1 MPQFSLAI
9 VETCKLK
16 PGETVIAS
24 DSEATQT
31 KPQLET
37 HSLGRF
43 ALLAMTE
50 RAVDNLHDAPPIIR
64 IPPRPKLWRASGERN
79 SVGAHRQARS
89 GFTGRRG
96 GASLAAEGNTIL

>member
-1 MPQFSLAI
+1 MRCAGPIWLPSPPPIMPQFSLAI

-16 PGETVIAS
+16 PRETVIAS
-24 DSEATQT
+24 DNEATQT

-43 ALLAMTE
+43 ALLA
-50 RAVDNLHDAPPIIR
+50 
-64 IPPRPKLWRASGERN
+64 RPKLWRASGERN